1 MGGPGEAS
9 RPTQSLAYGPIR
21 SWSKIALASIKGSK
35 VHRGKPPSGP
45 RHNPLVGE
53 PRAYGAKAY
62 AGYNHFPTR
71 PRGNRGRRRKL
82 DVLASHSEE
91 SGVEWLTLAVKA
103 EGVRRPSLSL

>member
-1 MGGPGEAS
+1 MVLFDHGL
-9 RPTQSLAYGPIR
+9 RSLWQA
-21 SWSKIALASIKGSK
+21 SK
-35 VHRGKPPSGP
+35 VSKVPRGPPSGP

-82 DVLASHSEE
+82 DVLASHSGSAREE
-91 SGVEWLTLAVKA
+91 NLATLSKAKWLVVRAIHNTLPLPKG
-103 EGVRRPSLSL
+103 ELLRS

>member
-1 MGGPGEAS
+1 MVLFDHGLRSLWQAS
-9 RPTQSLAYGPIR
+9 
-21 SWSKIALASIKGSK
+21 KVSK
-35 VHRGKPPSGP
+35 VHRGEPPSGP

-82 DVLASHSEE
+82 DVLASHSDSAREE
-91 SGVEWLTLAVKA
+91 NLATLSKAKWLVVRAIHNTLPLPKG
-103 EGVRRPSLSL
+103 ELLRS